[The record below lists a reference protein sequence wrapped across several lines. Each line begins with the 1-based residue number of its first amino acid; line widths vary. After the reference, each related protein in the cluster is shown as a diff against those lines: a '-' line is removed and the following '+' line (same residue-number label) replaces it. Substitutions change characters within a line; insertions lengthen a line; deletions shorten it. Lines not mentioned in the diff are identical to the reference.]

1 MGESDSGQKP
11 ARVRGTLSGDL
22 EALEERSQ
30 GSELTFG
37 DMIKALRG
45 RGLAMLIFILALPF
59 CLPLPLV
66 GITIPFG
73 LVIAF
78 FGVRLG
84 FGLRPWLPSA
94 LLKRK
99 ISAKMVRRFLRAGRG
114 LARWLE
120 KVVRSRWDFFAQ
132 GKGMRCAIGLSI
144 AICGLGLMLPVPF
157 TNIIVGA
164 AIVLLSLG
172 IMEGDGLFV
181 VLGFVAGAVF
191 YGIIAV
197 MIFLGKL
204 GWDNLLSLSYARA

>member
-1 MGESDSGQKP
+1 MTGSDPVRGD
-11 ARVRGTLSGDL
+11 ARVRGSLSGDL
-22 EALEERSQ
+22 MALEQRSQ
-30 GSELTFG
+30 GSSLTFG
-37 DMIKALRG
+37 DLIRALRG

-59 CLPLPLV
+59 CLPLPLIGV
-66 GITIPFG
+66 TIPFG

-84 FGLRPWLPSA
+84 FGLKPWLPKA
-94 LLKRK
+94 LLERR
-99 ISAKMVRRFLRAGRG
+99 ISAKAMRRFLRAGMG

-120 KVVRSRWDFFAQ
+120 KVVHSRWDVFTQ
-132 GKGMRCAIGLSI
+132 GPGMRWAIGLSI

-181 VLGFVAGAVF
+181 ILGFLTGALF
-191 YGIIAV
+191 YGLLAA

-204 GWDNLLSLSYARA
+204 GWENLLSLGSV